1 MAPTNEGVEVSPPL
15 ATAHGEDQI
24 TEDYYRD
31 GMAFFE
37 VCSLFRICVV
47 NR

>member
-1 MAPTNEGVEVSPPL
+1 MAPANEGVEVSPPL
-15 ATAHGEDQI
+15 AIAQGEDQI

-37 VCSLFRICVV
+37 VCSLFGIRVV